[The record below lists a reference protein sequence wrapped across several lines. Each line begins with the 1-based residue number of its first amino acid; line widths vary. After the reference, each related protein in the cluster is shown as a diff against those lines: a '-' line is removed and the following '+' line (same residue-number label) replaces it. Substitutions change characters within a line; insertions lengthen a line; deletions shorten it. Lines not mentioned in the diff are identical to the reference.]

1 MREVWI
7 TFKELVDL
15 TVCVNHQAVAELNVG
30 FFEISPNKEGK
41 LVMSAGRFIGKEKFK
56 RECYTCFTS
65 EPFDHFTYHEEAQTI
80 NLEMY

>member
-15 TVCVNHQAVAELNVG
+15 TVCINHQAVAELKVG

-41 LVMSAGRFIGKEKFK
+41 LVMSAGRFFGEEVLNM
-56 RECYTCFTS
+56 ECYTCFTS
-65 EPFDHFTYHEEAQTI
+65 EPFDHFTYHEEAQAI

>member
-15 TVCVNHQAVAELNVG
+15 TVCVNHQAVAELNVE

-41 LVMSAGRFIGKEKFK
+41 LVMSAGRCSK
-56 RECYTCFTS
+56 RRS
-65 EPFDHFTYHEEAQTI
+65 EAKQKNRYDLPISTLMR
-80 NLEMY
+80 NLFS

>member
-1 MREVWI
+1 MREAWI

-15 TVCVNHQAVAELNVG
+15 TVCINHQAVAELKVG
-30 FFEISPNKEGK
+30 FIEISPNKEGK
-41 LVMSAGRFIGKEKFK
+41 LVMSAGRFFGEGMLN